1 MSYDISANTRSLY
14 IHWPFC
20 PYRCH
25 YCPFVAL
32 ASHDPFM
39 ERYHNALVKEIRNF
53 GKNYTEKLPLDTIYF
68 GGGTPSTYPDHL
80 LLDMFGIL
88 REYFTF
94 DANTEITLE
103 VNPGTVRFEQLALWK
118 KLGINRISIGVQSL
132 NDAVLQKLNR
142 LQKATDVYSL
152 LEKAPDYFDN
162 ISVDVILGLPGVSK
176 TEWKS
181 LLATVS
187 TWKITHLSMYVLEIH
202 DSTPLFFNVKT
213 KKVTLPCDDEVVEL
227 YHWSREFLADHG
239 FAQYEVSSFARNG
252 KESRHNTTYWERK
265 PYRGFGL
272 GACSFDGASRLQNEK
287 NLMKYLESIEQDT
300 YQPIF
305 TEIITKDQIYAE
317 KIMLGLRRMKG
328 VCWEDISQNLSNEQ
342 KEKLKITIG
351 TLQEK
356 KLITE
361 QNGRLQLTP
370 AGLVVENEIIT
381 RLSL

>member
-1 MSYDISANTRSLY
+1 MHYDTSANTRSLY

-39 ERYHNALVKEIRNF
+39 ERYHHALIKEIELF

-80 LLDMFGIL
+80 LVDMFDIL
-88 REYFTF
+88 RKFFIF
-94 DANTEITLE
+94 DEHTEITFE

-118 KLGINRISIGVQSL
+118 KLGINRMSIGVQSL
-132 NDAVLQKLNR
+132 NDSVLQKLNR
-142 LQKATDVYSL
+142 LQKASDVYSL
-152 LEKAPDYFDN
+152 LDNAPHYFDN
-162 ISVDVILGLPGVSK
+162 ISVDVILGLPGVSIS
-176 TEWKS
+176 EWKE
-181 LLATVS
+181 LLTKIV
-187 TWKITHLSMYVLEIH
+187 TWKITHLSMYVLEVH
-202 DSTPLFFNVKT
+202 DSTPLFFNVAS
-213 KKVTLPCDDEVVEL
+213 KKVTLPCDDDVVNT
-227 YHWSREFLADHG
+227 YHWSREFLAHHN
-239 FAQYEVSSFARNG
+239 FHQYEVSSFARAG

-272 GACSFDGASRLQNEK
+272 GACSFDGTSRLQNEK
-287 NLMKYLESIEQDT
+287 NLIKYLEDIEQNRYNPAFVET
-300 YQPIF
+300 
-305 TEIITKDQIYAE
+305 ITADQIYIE
-317 KIMLGLRRMKG
+317 KIMLGLRRIKG
-328 VCWEDISQNLSNEQ
+328 ICWKEISSNLSHEQ
-342 KEKLKITIG
+342 KEKITLTISL
-351 TLQEK
+351 LQQQ

-361 QNGRLQLTP
+361 NNGYLQLTP

>member
-1 MSYDISANTRSLY
+1 MPYDISANTRSLY

-39 ERYHNALVKEIRNF
+39 ERYHNALIKEIRSF
-53 GKNYTEKLPLDTIYF
+53 GINYKQKLSIDTIYF

-88 REYFTF
+88 KEYFSF
-94 DANTEITLE
+94 DAHTEITLE
-103 VNPGTVRFEQLALWK
+103 VNPGTVRLEQLSLWK
-118 KLGINRISIGVQSL
+118 ELGINRISIGIQSL
-132 NDAVLQKLNR
+132 NDSVLHKLNR
-142 LQKATDVYSL
+142 LQKSTDVYSL
-152 LEKAPDYFDN
+152 LEKAPNYFDN
-162 ISVDVILGLPGVSK
+162 ISVDIILGLPGVSK
-176 TEWKS
+176 IEWKE
-181 LLATVS
+181 LLAKIV
-187 TWKITHLSMYVLEIH
+187 TWKITHLSMYILEIH
-202 DSTPLFFNVKT
+202 DSTPLFFNVKS
-213 KKVTLPCDDEVVEL
+213 KKVTLPCDEEIVEL
-227 YHWSREFLADHG
+227 YHWSREFLARHG
-239 FAQYEVSSFARNG
+239 FIQYEVSSFARNQ

-272 GACSFDGASRLQNEK
+272 GACSFDGISRLQNEK
-287 NLMKYLESIEQDT
+287 NLIKYLESMEQDA

-305 TEIITKDQIYAE
+305 TEMITKNQIYAE
-317 KIMLGLRRMKG
+317 KIMLGLRRIKG
-328 VCWEDISQNLSNEQ
+328 VCWENISQDLNDEQ
-342 KEKLKITIG
+342 REKLSVIIG

-356 KLITE
+356 KLITNN
-361 QNGRLQLTP
+361 NGILQLTP

>member
-1 MSYDISANTRSLY
+1 MFYDISANTRSLY

-39 ERYHNALVKEIRNF
+39 ERYHNALVKEIREF
-53 GKNYTEKLPLDTIYF
+53 GKQYTEKLPLDTIYF

-80 LLDMFGIL
+80 LLDMFDIL
-88 REYFTF
+88 REYFIF
-94 DANTEITLE
+94 DQNTEITLE

-132 NDAVLQKLNR
+132 NDSVLQKLNR

-152 LEKAPDYFDN
+152 LEKAPAYFDN

-176 TEWKS
+176 TEWKA
-181 LLATVS
+181 LLATIV

-202 DSTPLFFNVKT
+202 DTTPLFFNVKS

-239 FAQYEVSSFARNG
+239 FAQYEVSSFARNT

-287 NLMKYLESIEQDT
+287 NLMKYLESIEQNM

-305 TEIITKDQIYAE
+305 TEVITKDQIYAE

-328 VCWEDISQNLSNEQ
+328 VSWEDISENLSDEQ
-342 KEKLKITIG
+342 KAKIITTINA
-351 TLQEK
+351 LQQQ

-361 QNGRLQLTP
+361 NDGRLQLTP